1 MTARKT
7 HNVLNRY
14 LGLGGILFTLCLM
27 SYGLP
32 PLFTTNSQILTIT
45 TILGDCLQF
54 FALFCMWLAVA
65 RIYAPN
71 SAKVR
76 NIVIVLDLILIAIG
90 IAFSIRENL
99 ANPVTLT
106 QLPSG
111 EWNLNF
117 AFSLGYQ
124 IVTAIQYLSLI
135 LVGARFALDGRR
147 VTDPIQKARLWG
159 IAFGFFIIGG
169 FYALRPIIGDQNATN
184 SQDKVLVLGLFVT
197 GFIVASTLFLNYIQQ
212 RKGNKAR

>member
-1 MTARKT
+1 
-7 HNVLNRY
+7 
-14 LGLGGILFTLCLM
+14 
-27 SYGLP
+27 
-32 PLFTTNSQILTIT
+32 
-45 TILGDCLQF
+45 
-54 FALFCMWLAVA
+54 MWLAVA

-76 NIVIVLDLILIAIG
+76 NIIIVLDLLLIVVG
-90 IAFSIRENL
+90 LVFSIRENL

-135 LVGARFALDGRR
+135 LVGARFALDGSR
-147 VTDPIQKARLWG
+147 VKDAIQKARLWG
-159 IAFGFFIIGG
+159 IATGFFIIGG
-169 FYALRPIIGDQNATN
+169 FYVLRPIIGDQNATN
-184 SQDKVLVLGLFVT
+184 SQDKVLVLGLMVI
-197 GFIVASTLFLNYIQQ
+197 GFIVASTIFLSYLQ
-212 RKGNKAR
+212 RRKKVKSP